1 MCRQETALDMI
12 KTQPKK
18 GGLSQAHIKLVES
31 QIADFKT
38 MDNRMRAVEEKVEGL
53 DKKMDSLD
61 NKINDITDKLLSI
74 ETAVHKSA
82 SVWETFK
89 ELVSNKVV
97 LFVLLLALS
106 VAVGIPLSDL
116 VGAFVKIGG

>member
-38 MDNRMRAVEEKVEGL
+38 MDKRMAAVEEKVEGL
-53 DKKMDSLD
+53 DKKIDALD
-61 NKINDITDKLLSI
+61 GKINNITATIANI

-82 SVWETFK
+82 SVWESFK
-89 ELVSNKVV
+89 ELVSNKVI
-97 LFVLLLALS
+97 LFILLIALS
-106 VAVGIPLSDL
+106 VAVGIPLSDI
-116 VGAFVKIGG
+116 VGAFIKIGG